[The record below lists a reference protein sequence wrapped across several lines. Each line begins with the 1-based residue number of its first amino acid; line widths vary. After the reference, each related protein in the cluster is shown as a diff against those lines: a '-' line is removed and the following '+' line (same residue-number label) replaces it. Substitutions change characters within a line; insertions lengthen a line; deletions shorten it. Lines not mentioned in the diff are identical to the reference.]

1 MSESKFL
8 AGFGLAYIT
17 PEDSV
22 PMASYGDDLRRFSEG
37 KFTELEARAL
47 AITDPEGATL
57 LMITCDLSWCPS
69 YLGCTVLERLT
80 AELGLPEKNII
91 LSGAHSHASVS
102 ASHDHLP
109 EIRRYHVKFING
121 LVEAGKQAYADR
133 KPARFYIG
141 SAITERM
148 SFVRRYIMDDGSLCG
163 DNAYGTGTA
172 AVAHESQ
179 ADPELQILKVA
190 REGGK
195 DILLF
200 NFQGHP
206 HLEGKTKM
214 LSAQLPGWTRMEA
227 ERRWDV
233 HAMYWNGGAGNL
245 NSHSRIKPETR
256 TRDPQEWARIMMD
269 YAENAFP
276 HLREAKV
283 GPIRVEDTVYSARVN
298 HFYDPYLDK
307 AKEIQ
312 QYFRDGHT
320 AKETAEFAH
329 QLTGGGEMPRINS
342 YYHAN
347 RIIANANAPAAKDV
361 YLRAWSMGDIGAVVL
376 PYEMFDTTCMYIKR
390 NSPVRRTFITG
401 YSYPSYCGYI
411 PSAMGFQNG
420 GYEAD
425 NCTFAPGTAE
435 ELADQ
440 FLELLEKS
448 CQ

>member
-1 MSESKFL
+1 MSENKFL
-8 AGFGLAYIT
+8 AGFGVANIT
-17 PEDSV
+17 PEESV

-37 KFTELEARAL
+37 KFTELEARGL
-47 AITDPEGATL
+47 AITDPEGNTIL
-57 LMITCDLSWCPS
+57 IITCDLSWCPS
-69 YLGCTVLERLT
+69 YLGRTVLERLT
-80 AELGLPEKNII
+80 ADLGIPEKNII

-102 ASHDHLP
+102 AGHDHIP
-109 EIRRYHVKFING
+109 AVVNYRVKFIDG
-121 LVEAGKQAYADR
+121 LVEAGKLAYADR
-133 KPARFYIG
+133 KPAQFYIG

-163 DNAYGTGTA
+163 DNAWGTGTK

-179 ADPELQILKVA
+179 ADPELQILKIA

-195 DILLF
+195 DIMLF

-256 TRDPQEWARIMMD
+256 TREPEEWARIMMD
-269 YAENAFP
+269 YAENAMP
-276 HLREAKV
+276 HLRKAKV
-283 GPIRVEDTVYSARVN
+283 GPIRVADTVYSARVN
-298 HFYDPYLDK
+298 HNYDPYVENAQKVQDYFK
-307 AKEIQ
+307 KE
-312 QYFRDGHT
+312 GHT
-320 AKETAEFAH
+320 AQETAEFAWT
-329 QLTGGGEMPRINS
+329 LEGGIHS

-347 RIIANANAPAAKDV
+347 RILANSKAPLTQDI
-361 YLRAWSMGDIGAVVL
+361 YLRAWSMGDIGAVML
-376 PYEMFDTTCMYIKR
+376 PYEMFDTTMMYVKR
-390 NSPVRRTFITG
+390 NSPVRRTFIHG
-401 YSYPSYCGYI
+401 YCYPSYCGYI
-411 PSAMGFQNG
+411 PSRMGFANG
-420 GYEAD
+420 GYESD

-440 FLELLEKS
+440 FLNLLEQT
-448 CQ
+448 CE